1 MTSNLKAVVTQT
13 KTILS
18 TEVSEALKQAGE
30 AVYNSDQAV
39 GLSKRANKNAAAL
52 LLKKEKVHSDR
63 LSSSS
68 YLKKIQTIR
77 SGLR

>member
-1 MTSNLKAVVTQT
+1 MTSKLKAVVTQT

-39 GLSKRANKNAAAL
+39 GLSKRANKNAAL

-63 LSSSS
+63 
-68 YLKKIQTIR
+68 IVE
-77 SGLR
+77 

>member
-1 MTSNLKAVVTQT
+1 MTSKLKAVVTQT

-39 GLSKRANKNAAAL
+39 GLSKRANKNAAL
-52 LLKKEKVHSDR
+52 LLKKEKCIRTDCRVVTS
-63 LSSSS
+63 
-68 YLKKIQTIR
+68 KKIQTIR